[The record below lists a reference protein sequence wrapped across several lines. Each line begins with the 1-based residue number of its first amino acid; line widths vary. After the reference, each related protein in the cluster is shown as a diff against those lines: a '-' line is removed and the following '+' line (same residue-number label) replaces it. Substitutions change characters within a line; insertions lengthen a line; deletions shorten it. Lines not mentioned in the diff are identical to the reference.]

1 MNEEEFGRFLKKG
14 GRAPNVVKRCIAYVK
29 EFEKHCA
36 GKDLAQATPKDLEDF
51 VAWIEEKPK
60 TSAKSYLWAM
70 RYYYEYTSNEEMR
83 DLASQ
88 LRRQRIKHKPFALGK
103 FRGANPDH
111 VKKLAAVGVKN
122 VAQMLKAGQTQS
134 GRQELAEQTGV
145 PLDAILEFVKLS
157 DLARIAGLKSIR
169 ARLYH
174 DAGADTIEKLAQ
186 WDPEE
191 LGAMLAAFVEQTGFD
206 GIAPLPKEA
215 RHAVADAQKLPKIVE
230 Y

>member
-1 MNEEEFGRFLKKG
+1 
-14 GRAPNVVKRCIAYVK
+14 
-29 EFEKHCA
+29 
-36 GKDLAQATPKDLEDF
+36 
-51 VAWIEEKPK
+51 
-60 TSAKSYLWAM
+60 
-70 RYYYEYTSNEEMR
+70 
-83 DLASQ
+83 
-88 LRRQRIKHKPFALGK
+88 
-103 FRGANPDH
+103 
-111 VKKLAAVGVKN
+111 
-122 VAQMLKAGQTQS
+122 
-134 GRQELAEQTGV
+134 LAEQTRV

-191 LGAMLAAFVEQTGFD
+191 LGAMLAAFVERTGFD

-215 RHAVADAQKLPKIVE
+215 RHAVENAQKLPKIVE